1 MGSTKEKGTDTKM
14 ETNYGSVVYFSPS
27 NPRLP
32 IQLFLSIMEYE
43 AKNLNSP
50 NDIIPLALSTIDTSD
65 ILGTPALQ
73 QLEAQESWEDFKSMM
88 EKMFDKKKAS
98 IWDKVELLKSLVK
111 GESENARHFLLRVSH
126 VARIIK
132 DSEEEMVRLM
142 FLAGL
147 QDWETELCLT
157 SSASDLETLAN
168 LLNSHNDNTRID
180 HPKNEPQLSMSSNES
195 HNNYDNIS
203 DIKGE
208 YEIIPQSNGTQ
219 LENLDPLSTDCKK
232 PVMTYSELVYETFKH
247 SSKEELTVKQIL
259 RSISKRHPFY
269 TMKDKKWQNSVRCN
283 LTINKELFENL
294 EAQKWRVLKR
304 EEELKANKDLLVP
317 PSIIKDKPKGSIE
330 THQNVFHCNR
340 ERCFYNTE
348 DVKRLNR
355 HQSEPHY
362 PKDSTGNYSC
372 NSMECSFSTKVK
384 KSLLQVRSPTSIF
397 LSTCCW

>member
-14 ETNYGSVVYFSPS
+14 ETNNGSVVYFSPS

-32 IQLFLSIMEYE
+32 VKLFLSIMEYE

-65 ILGTPALQ
+65 ILGTPAWQ
-73 QLEAQESWEDFKSMM
+73 QMEAEESWEGFKSLM

-157 SSASDLETLAN
+157 SNASDLETLAN

-180 HPKNEPQLSMSSNES
+180 HPKNERITKTS
-195 HNNYDNIS
+195 
-203 DIKGE
+203 
-208 YEIIPQSNGTQ
+208 
-219 LENLDPLSTDCKK
+219 
-232 PVMTYSELVYETFKH
+232 F
-247 SSKEELTVKQIL
+247 
-259 RSISKRHPFY
+259 
-269 TMKDKKWQNSVRCN
+269 
-283 LTINKELFENL
+283 
-294 EAQKWRVLKR
+294 
-304 EEELKANKDLLVP
+304 
-317 PSIIKDKPKGSIE
+317 PS
-330 THQNVFHCNR
+330 R
-340 ERCFYNTE
+340 Y
-348 DVKRLNR
+348 
-355 HQSEPHY
+355 
-362 PKDSTGNYSC
+362 
-372 NSMECSFSTKVK
+372 
-384 KSLLQVRSPTSIF
+384 
-397 LSTCCW
+397 